1 MKKALSLIL
10 TLCLLFGALPV
21 QAFAAEE
28 RGTVRGITLTDGFA
42 LENEYLRAEL
52 HSAPYMSYLSTL
64 PTATAAR
71 YGDAR
76 SLDIQ
81 TAECVFETQSG
92 GAATQHTVYTE
103 LKSAALVDATPNGK
117 NPAIRAEYGLTV
129 YLKDLREVPS
139 GTQLTGAVTVY
150 YELVH
155 VTDDPAGTNE
165 DWGVLATV
173 GEVCF
178 DRAGFPEPFPYDFR
192 ISWVYS
198 LNGFPDMGRM
208 DTTTGVN
215 PPAVKLK
222 RVTVEED
229 GTEAAVSSSVITS
242 RVDDVVTRMFPR
254 GYIQWGDV
262 DGVYTTEAYI
272 DGYPWA
278 NPFAG
283 LSDYYANQ
291 DRLHTAEGRPIRAE
305 LAQAVSVKI
314 ASMASFYSR
323 VEEKSYIGHMHD
335 AEYVDDNAAQ
345 FLWGYRDLVAGREN
359 VPTEPDK
366 VDSSF
371 AAQRLAAFAAGDGVR
386 VEYVAD
392 DAAMETLKK
401 QYGKEPAAVI
411 SGSCESANGAS
422 FTFTGG
428 AALLSPSVSATWNE
442 ANGGKLIIHRDGR
455 IEQHG
460 VHLNA
465 PTFKFYQP
473 APGAEDA
480 LTLAL
485 GAEGFTFDFE
495 AARND
500 AIISVDIPYA
510 SVKIEQAKADASGNL
525 VFTGN
530 IGFQTVFD
538 GAEFTL
544 EKLGYGLEEKTVN
557 GEKTYEFKVNGVHA
571 AGKFNTAALLG
582 LELAKVE
589 GEVNTFKNEERYA
602 FSLELNAFDLFET
615 EAELA
620 LERYQ
625 GTLIPDKLW
634 FYVKAGTGIV
644 LIPPIP
650 IGQLNGGG
658 AGFSDLART
667 VKGDYFAIPPLKLR
681 GALTGTYLHLVEG
694 TGNIVL
700 GPSEISLKATDVG
713 LIGASRALQ
722 IVESFGY
729 TLRLDGQE
737 RNYGGETYKGV
748 YFAGSEEMTLNLP
761 TKGFNI
767 FEIDSGLT
775 LGAFGGVNDAGNSLY
790 LGVGAN
796 GIVRGTVRVPDLG
809 IPFISGLKLGG
820 TDINLIIGGQTT
832 APIRNVSV
840 SEGMKQAFENV
851 DIYLGAMAGVYAG
864 VVDARLWVLVPKVVE
879 TKFRMGEGW
888 GVETKWFGKL
898 GEWNWS
904 DHGVTPVVQS
914 APVLYALRSGAG
926 VSSADIV
933 VENMGA
939 EETPYIL
946 LAFDESVTA
955 EQVKAALT
963 VEGESVYWVNDDC
976 TLSAGLDKINAA
988 TDVMS
993 KTNGERHRVA
1003 LLRLPAGGNGTYHVS
1018 TEGVYQNGEDTL
1030 LFTYEQDHTVPFERL
1045 ELTQNGNQLDGL
1057 VKYPEAGATYVLRTY
1072 LGAEEGAAT
1081 YLVDER
1087 NVKSPYDI
1095 SVTLPASGTLAP
1107 TGDYYPTSFL
1117 MTEREAD
1124 LKGNGETERALVQVY
1139 SRSFDTTVHYLNTKE
1154 PDAPASVTLAALG
1167 NETMTAAW
1175 SAADGADGYRVRI
1188 YQEENGKWTDT
1199 GFGYDLDGSTTDIRM
1214 AMTVGGNAVKV
1225 SESGEVSS
1233 VGAENLSADENYRV
1247 GVSAYKIEDGAKYY
1261 SPEALSGGSY
1271 LSAYAPLAMTLAVN
1285 ETACEADENGVY
1297 HALAGGGSNVLTVS
1311 AAGAEGFAVTRMD
1324 TNASLSAD
1332 ANDPGRFELPDFTGT
1347 LMLRVDGAK
1356 GMDVTSEYLL
1366 VSRDET
1372 APVLTLSADVFYAD
1386 QTSGA
1391 YAVTGTADAGSKVF
1405 YSDTEFVYAGSDGRF
1420 TVPGALDE
1428 GTMSKS
1434 FCLCAQDG
1442 AGNASALQ
1450 LAFIARRTTHTVTV
1464 NGSYATPSGAG
1475 EYAAGETVTVRAG
1488 SRAGY
1493 RFDGWTAE
1501 GVTLSDASSA
1511 ETTFPM
1517 PDGDVT
1523 LTASWT
1529 AESGGSSSSD
1539 SDEPGTVLRAPF
1551 DDVPA
1556 GAWYFEA
1563 VRWAVE
1569 QGITTGTDARH
1580 FSPNET
1586 CTRAQIVT
1594 FLYRAAGSPE
1604 PSGTT
1609 GFADVSE
1616 GAWYAKAVAWA
1627 VEQGITNGTSD
1638 ALFAP
1643 NAVCDRAQAVTLLHR
1658 FARAQGMDT
1667 AQGGMAVREFDDFD
1681 ALPAYCTDA
1690 MGWAVNAGVLEG
1702 AGGRLMPVESCTRAQ
1717 IVTLLWRLCK

>member
-21 QAFAAEE
+21 QVFAAEE
-28 RGTVRGITLTDGFA
+28 SGTVRSITLSDGYA
-42 LENEYLRAEL
+42 LENDYLRAEL
-52 HSAPYMSYLSTL
+52 HSAPYMTYLSTL

-81 TAECVFETQSG
+81 AAECVFITFESGAETE
-92 GAATQHTVYTE
+92 HTVYTE
-103 LKSAALVDATPNGK
+103 LKSASLADKTPNGK

-129 YLKDLREVPS
+129 YLRDLRDVPS
-139 GTQLTGAVTVY
+139 GTQLKGAVTVY
-150 YELVH
+150 YELVR
-155 VTDDPAGTNE
+155 VTDDPADTSA

-173 GEVCF
+173 GDVRF
-178 DRAGFPEPFPYDFR
+178 DRGSFPETFPYDYAV
-192 ISWVYS
+192 SWAYR
-198 LNGFPDMGRM
+198 LNAFPDMGRV

-229 GTEAAVSSSVITS
+229 GTEAAVTSSVITS
-242 RVDDVVTRMFPR
+242 RVEDVVTRTFPR

-305 LAQAVSVKI
+305 LARTVSVRI
-314 ASMASFYSR
+314 ASMASFYSS
-323 VEEKSYIGHMHD
+323 VEEKSYIGLSFD
-335 AEYVDDNAAQ
+335 AESAGEASAH

-411 SGSCESANGAS
+411 SGNCESANGAL

-428 AALLSPSVSATWNE
+428 AALLSPSVSATWDE
-442 ANGGKLIIHRDGR
+442 TKGGKLVIHRDGR

-485 GAEGFTFDFE
+485 GAEGFTFGLD

-510 SVKIEQAKADASGNL
+510 SVKIEQAKADAAGNL
-525 VFTGN
+525 VFTGD

-538 GAEFTL
+538 GAEFSL

-557 GEKTYEFKVNGVHA
+557 GEKACEFKVNGVHA
-571 AGKFNTAALLG
+571 AGKFDTAALLG

-634 FYVKAGTGIV
+634 FYVKANPGIV
-644 LIPPIP
+644 LVPPVP

-667 VKGDYFAIPPLKLR
+667 VKGDYFAIPPIKLR

-694 TGNIVL
+694 TGSIVL

-713 LIGASRALQ
+713 LVGASRALQ

-737 RNYGGETYKGV
+737 RNYNGETYEGV
-748 YFAGSEEMTLNLP
+748 YFAGSEEMKLNLP
-761 TKGFNI
+761 SVKFNI
-767 FEIDSGLT
+767 FEINNGLT
-775 LGAFGGVNDAGNSLY
+775 LGAFGGVNKAKDRIY

-796 GIVRGTVRVPDLG
+796 GIVTGTVRVPDIG
-809 IPFISGLKLGG
+809 IPYISGLELGG

-832 APIRNVSV
+832 VPIRNVSV
-840 SEGMKQAFENV
+840 SEGMKQAFKNV
-851 DIYLGAMAGVYAG
+851 DIYLGAMAGVNAG
-864 VVDARLWVLVPKVVE
+864 IVDARLWVLVPKVVE
-879 TKFRMGEGW
+879 TKFRMGDGW
-888 GVETKWFGKL
+888 GVERKWFGKL

-914 APVLYALRSGAG
+914 APVLYALRRGAD

-955 EQVKAALT
+955 EQVKAVLKVNGAD
-963 VEGESVYWVNDDC
+963 VHWVNDDGS
-976 TLSAGLDKINAA
+976 LSAGLDEINAA
-988 TDVMS
+988 TDMMS
-993 KTNGERHRVA
+993 RANGERHRTA

-1030 LFTYEQDHTVPFERL
+1030 LFTWEQDHTAPFERL
-1045 ELTQNGNQLDGL
+1045 EMTQNGNQLDGL
-1057 VKYPEAGATYVLRTY
+1057 VKYPETGATYVLRTY
-1072 LGAEEGAAT
+1072 LGTEEGAAT

-1087 NVKSPYDI
+1087 DVKSPYDI

-1124 LKGNGETERALVQVY
+1124 LNGNGETERALVQVY
-1139 SRSFDTTVHYLNTKE
+1139 SRSFDTAVHYRNTAE
-1154 PDAPASVTLAALG
+1154 PGAPASVTLAASG

-1175 SAADGADGYRVRI
+1175 DAADGADGYRVRI
-1188 YQEENGKWTDT
+1188 YQKENGGWVDT
-1199 GFGYDLDGSTTDIRM
+1199 GFGYDLDKNTRSVRM
-1214 AMTVGGNAVKV
+1214 ALTVGGNAVEV

-1233 VGAENLSADENYRV
+1233 VSAENLKADETYRV
-1247 GVSAYKIEDGAKYY
+1247 GVSAYRVEDGAKYY
-1261 SPEALSGGSY
+1261 SPETSSGGEY
-1271 LSAYAPLAMTLAVN
+1271 LPVYAPLAMTLAVN

-1324 TNASLSAD
+1324 KNTALTAD
-1332 ANDPGRFELPDFTGT
+1332 ANDAGRFALPDFTGT
-1347 LMLRVDGAK
+1347 LMLRVEGTK
-1356 GMDVTSEYLL
+1356 GKDVTSKYLL

-1386 QTSGA
+1386 ETTGA

-1405 YSDTEFVYAGSDGRF
+1405 YGETAFVYAGSDGRF

-1428 GTMSKS
+1428 GDSS
-1434 FCLCAQDG
+1434 ESLYLCAQDE
-1442 AGNASALQ
+1442 AGNASAPQ
-1450 LAFIARRTTHTVTV
+1450 LALIARRTAHTVTV
-1464 NGSYATPSGAG
+1464 NGSYAAPSGAG
-1475 EYAAGETVTVRAG
+1475 DYAAGETVTVRAG

-1511 ETTFPM
+1511 ETAFRM

-1523 LTASWT
+1523 VTAHWT
-1529 AESGGSSSSD
+1529 AEGGSSSSD
-1539 SDEPGTVLRAPF
+1539 SDEEGTALRAPF
-1551 DDVPA
+1551 ADVPV

-1569 QGITTGTDARH
+1569 NGITTGTDARH

-1604 PSGTT
+1604 PNGTA

-1616 GAWYAKAVAWA
+1616 GAWYAKAAAWA
-1627 VEQGITNGTSD
+1627 VEHGITNGISD

-1643 NAVCDRAQAVTLLHR
+1643 NAVCDRAQAVTLLCR

-1667 AQGGMAVREFDDFD
+1667 TQGGMAVREFDDFD
-1681 ALPAYCTDA
+1681 TLPAYCTDA

-1717 IVTLLWRLCK
+1717 IVTLLWRLRK